1 MATPTEEQE
10 TTVTFGR
17 NDDVVYIWT
26 SNTVHLRKLRKD
38 ARVTEVLGDE
48 DQAHFTVPAESYDI
62 IKGLKTKRTLTP
74 EQRAA
79 AGERLRKA
87 RES

>member
-1 MATPTEEQE
+1 
-10 TTVTFGR
+10 
-17 NDDVVYIWT
+17 
-26 SNTVHLRKLRKD
+26 
-38 ARVTEVLGDE
+38 
-48 DQAHFTVPAESYDI
+48 VPADSYDVL
-62 IKGLKTKRTLTP
+62 KGLKTRRTLTP

>member
-1 MATPTEEQE
+1 MTAIEEQE
-10 TTVTFGR
+10 TSVTFAR

-38 ARVTEVLGDE
+38 ARVTETSGNE
-48 DQAHFTVPAESYDI
+48 DFGQFTVPVENYDVL
-62 IKGLKTKRTLTP
+62 KGLKTKRSFTP

-79 AGERLRKA
+79 AGERLRKV
-87 RES
+87 RKS